1 MNSINKRRT
10 QKYKI
15 FISHTKTDYELTQM
29 ESLLCSM
36 LDKDYIVFCSSNP
49 KKGIKSGKKLHEEMN
64 FQLNACDVFLAVV
77 TENYLRSSHCLYEM
91 SVARFLKKQ
100 NLIIIYTNDNIM
112 KRVNNIADPEW
123 ISICLN
129 NEEAIREGVKRM
141 MSSLGLKGES
151 QQKNIIEF
159 LGLIAQITTSSRTF
173 VGMSDDTYNDIF
185 DYCQKEGITK
195 FCKGQTYT
203 KDEMISKF
211 AQAKK
216 VYIVST
222 TGAGLLKTLKEEALI
237 KALGNK
243 AEINV
248 ILPDR
253 DSQFCQD
260 VAEAECSRE
269 GFNSVIAEQ
278 NRYRIESEFVATIQY
293 LNEAYCLANKKFP
306 ENIGTITCYS
316 SRTLL
321 RQTIVMLILDNNR
334 SWGWINMTMA
344 PLRTTDT
351 PSVAI
356 SDTNIQKGL
365 DKMVVSH
372 CECLMKIATD
382 RNAKRSIDGMTSA
395 VKLEKSSHEEYWT
408 NKRAQAQEFMKQR
421 QDYPKILIE
430 VAAQHPL
437 VHGRYPNEE
446 FQKRLDM
453 AIRLSQENGSREVW
467 FYVPGSRHKYNN
479 VIDEISLSE
488 AGKRY
493 LLEHG
498 IEENHIY
505 ADQANIKYKGEQGV
519 YNSADECYVASSILK
534 DDGFGRLI
542 CVCSPYQTMR
552 KSFYYMEFGII
563 PECYGVS
570 ANAMFHDS
578 VSEYFGSLRH
588 TVIEDHNWQGE
599 DSLAAYNSRAG
610 RKV

>member
-1 MNSINKRRT
+1 MK
-10 QKYKI
+10 QKI

-29 ESLLCSM
+29 ESLLCGM
-36 LDKDYIVFCSSNP
+36 LDKDYTVFCSSNP
-49 KKGIKSGKKLHEEMN
+49 QKGIKSGKKLHEEMN
-64 FQLNACDVFLAVV
+64 CQLSECDIFMAVV
-77 TENYLRSSHCLYEM
+77 TENYLRSPHCLYEM

-100 NLIIIYTNDNIM
+100 DLVIIYANDNIM
-112 KRVNNIADPEW
+112 KRISNIADPEW
-123 ISICLN
+123 ISINLN
-129 NEEAIREGVKRM
+129 NEEAIREGGQRM
-141 MSSLGLKGES
+141 MDSLGLEGEL
-151 QQKNIIEF
+151 QQNNISNF
-159 LGLIAQITTSSRTF
+159 LGLVSKITSSSRTF
-173 VGMSDDTYNDIF
+173 VGMSDDTYNEIL

-195 FCKGQTYT
+195 FRNGQIYT

-211 AQAKK
+211 ALAKK

-269 GFNSVIAEQ
+269 WFNPIIAEQ

-293 LNEAYCLANKKFP
+293 LNEAYCQASKKYP
-306 ENIGTITCYS
+306 DGIGTITCYN

-321 RQTIVMLILDNNR
+321 RQTIVLLILDNNR
-334 SWGWINMTMA
+334 SWGWINMTMV

-365 DKMVVSH
+365 DKMVVNH

-382 RNAKRSIDGMTSA
+382 RNAKRSIDGMTMA
-395 VKLEKSSHEEYWT
+395 EKLEKSCHEEYWT
-408 NKRAQAQEFMKQR
+408 NKRLQAQEFMKQR
-421 QDYPKILIE
+421 QDYSKILIE

-437 VHGRYPNEE
+437 VQGRYPNEE

-453 AIRLSQENGSREVW
+453 AIHLSQEIGSQEVW
-467 FYVPGSRHKYNN
+467 FYVPGSRHKYND
-479 VIDEISLSE
+479 VTDEISLSE
-488 AGKRY
+488 AGKSY
-493 LLEHG
+493 LLEHE
-498 IEENHIY
+498 IDENHIY
-505 ADQANIKYKGEQGV
+505 ADEANIKYKGEQGV
-519 YNSADECYVASSILK
+519 YNSADECYVASCIMK
-534 DDGFGRLI
+534 DDSFGRLI
-542 CVCSPYQTMR
+542 CVCSPYQAMR

-563 PECYGVS
+563 PECYGVP
-570 ANAMFHDS
+570 AKAMFHDP
-578 VSEYFGSLRH
+578 VSEYFGSLHH
-588 TVIEDHNWQGE
+588 TVIEDHSWQDE
-599 DSLAAYNSRAG
+599 KSEAAINSRKD
-610 RKV
+610 RMTKL

>member
-1 MNSINKRRT
+1 MK
-10 QKYKI
+10 QKI

-29 ESLLCSM
+29 ESLLCGM
-36 LDKDYIVFCSSNP
+36 LDKDYTMFCSSNP
-49 KKGIKSGKKLHEEMN
+49 QKGIKSGKKLHEEMN
-64 FQLNACDVFLAVV
+64 RQLSECDVFMAVV
-77 TENYLRSSHCLYEM
+77 TENYLRSPHCLYEM

-100 NLIIIYTNDNIM
+100 NLVIIYANDNIM
-112 KRVNNIADPEW
+112 KRINNIADPEW
-123 ISICLN
+123 ISINLN
-129 NEEAIREGVKRM
+129 NEEAIREGGQRM
-141 MSSLGLKGES
+141 MDSLGLAGEL
-151 QQKNIIEF
+151 QQNNIINF
-159 LGLIAQITTSSRTF
+159 LGLVAKITSSSRTF
-173 VGMSDDTYNDIF
+173 VGMSDDMYNNVL

-195 FCKGQTYT
+195 FRNGQTYT

-211 AQAKK
+211 ALAKK

-269 GFNSVIAEQ
+269 WFNPIIAKQ

-293 LNEAYCLANKKFP
+293 LNEAYCQASMKYP
-306 ENIGTITCYS
+306 DGIGTITCYN

-321 RQTIVMLILDNNR
+321 RQTIVLLILDNNR
-334 SWGWINMTMA
+334 SWGWINMTMV

-365 DKMVVSH
+365 DKMVVNH

-395 VKLEKSSHEEYWT
+395 EKLEKSCHEEYWT
-408 NKRAQAQEFMKQR
+408 NKRLQAQEFMKQR
-421 QDYPKILIE
+421 QDYSKVLIE

-437 VHGRYPNEE
+437 VQGRYPNEE

-453 AIRLSQENGSREVW
+453 AILLSQEIGSQEVW
-467 FYVPGSRHKYNN
+467 FYVPGSRHKYND
-479 VIDEISLSE
+479 ITDEISLSE
-488 AGKRY
+488 AGKNY

-498 IEENHIY
+498 IDENHIY
-505 ADQANIKYKGEQGV
+505 ADEANIKYKGEQGV
-519 YNSADECYVASSILK
+519 YNSADECYVASCIMK
-534 DDGFGRLI
+534 DDYFGRLI
-542 CVCSPYQTMR
+542 CVCSPYQAMR

-563 PECYGVS
+563 PECYGVP
-570 ANAMFHDS
+570 AKAMFHDP
-578 VSEYFGSLRH
+578 VSEYFGSLHH
-588 TVIEDHNWQGE
+588 TVIEDHSWQDE
-599 DSLAAYNSRAG
+599 KSEAAINSRKD
-610 RKV
+610 RMTK

>member
-1 MNSINKRRT
+1 MK
-10 QKYKI
+10 QKI

-29 ESLLCSM
+29 ESLLCGM
-36 LDKDYIVFCSSNP
+36 LDKDYTMFCSSNP
-49 KKGIKSGKKLHEEMN
+49 QKGIKSGKKLHEEMN
-64 FQLNACDVFLAVV
+64 RQLSECDVFMAVV
-77 TENYLRSSHCLYEM
+77 TENYLRSPHCLYEM

-100 NLIIIYTNDNIM
+100 NLVIIYANDNIM
-112 KRVNNIADPEW
+112 KRINNIADPEW
-123 ISICLN
+123 ISINLN
-129 NEEAIREGVKRM
+129 NEEAIREGGQRM
-141 MSSLGLKGES
+141 MDSLGLAGEL
-151 QQKNIIEF
+151 QQNNIINF
-159 LGLIAQITTSSRTF
+159 LGLVAKITSSSRTF
-173 VGMSDDTYNDIF
+173 VGMSDDMYNNIL

-195 FCKGQTYT
+195 FRNGQTYT

-211 AQAKK
+211 ALAKK

-269 GFNSVIAEQ
+269 WFNPIIAKQ

-293 LNEAYCLANKKFP
+293 LNEAYCQASMKYP
-306 ENIGTITCYS
+306 DGIGTITCYN

-321 RQTIVMLILDNNR
+321 RQTIVLLILDNNR
-334 SWGWINMTMA
+334 SWGWINMTMV

-365 DKMVVSH
+365 DKMVVNH

-382 RNAKRSIDGMTSA
+382 RNAKRSIDGMTMA
-395 VKLEKSSHEEYWT
+395 EKLEKSCHEEYWT
-408 NKRAQAQEFMKQR
+408 NKRLQAQEFMKQR
-421 QDYPKILIE
+421 QDYSKILIE

-437 VHGRYPNEE
+437 VQGRYPNEE

-453 AIRLSQENGSREVW
+453 AIHLSQEIGSQEVW
-467 FYVPGSRHKYNN
+467 FYVPGSRHKYND
-479 VIDEISLSE
+479 VTDEISLSE
-488 AGKRY
+488 AGKSY
-493 LLEHG
+493 LLEHE
-498 IEENHIY
+498 IDENHIY
-505 ADQANIKYKGEQGV
+505 ADEANIKYKGEQGV
-519 YNSADECYVASSILK
+519 YNSADECYVASCIMK
-534 DDGFGRLI
+534 DDSFGRLI
-542 CVCSPYQTMR
+542 CVCSPYQAMR

-563 PECYGVS
+563 PECYGVP
-570 ANAMFHDS
+570 AKAMFHDP
-578 VSEYFGSLRH
+578 VSEYFGSLHH
-588 TVIEDHNWQGE
+588 TVIEDHSWQDE
-599 DSLAAYNSRAG
+599 KSEAAINSRKD
-610 RKV
+610 RMTKL

>member
-1 MNSINKRRT
+1 MK
-10 QKYKI
+10 QKI
-15 FISHTKTDYELTQM
+15 FISHTKTDYEPTKM
-29 ESLLCSM
+29 ESLLCGM
-36 LDKDYIVFCSSNP
+36 LDKDYTVFCSSNP
-49 KKGIKSGKKLHEEMN
+49 HKGIKSGKKLHEEMN
-64 FQLNACDVFLAVV
+64 RQLSECNVFMAVV
-77 TENYLRSSHCLYEM
+77 TENYLRSPHCLYEM

-100 NLIIIYTNDNIM
+100 NLVIIYANDDIM
-112 KRVNNIADPEW
+112 KRISNIADPEW
-123 ISICLN
+123 ISINLN
-129 NEEAIREGVKRM
+129 NEEAIREGGQRM
-141 MSSLGLKGES
+141 MDSLGLKGEL
-151 QQKNIIEF
+151 QQNNIIKF
-159 LGLIAQITTSSRTF
+159 LGFVAKITSSSRTF
-173 VGMSDDTYNDIF
+173 VGMSDDTYNEIL

-195 FCKGQTYT
+195 FKNGQIYT

-269 GFNSVIAEQ
+269 WFNPIIAKQ

-293 LNEAYCLANKKFP
+293 LNEAYCQASMKYP
-306 ENIGTITCYS
+306 DGIGTITCYN

-321 RQTIVMLILDNNR
+321 RQTIVLLILNNNH
-334 SWGWINMTMA
+334 SWGWINMTMV

-356 SDTNIQKGL
+356 SDTNIQEGL

-382 RNAKRSIDGMTSA
+382 RNAKRSIDGMTLA
-395 VKLEKSSHEEYWT
+395 EKLEKNCHEEYWA
-408 NKRAQAQEFMKQR
+408 NKRLQAQEFMKQR
-421 QDYPKILIE
+421 QDYTKILIE

-437 VHGRYPNEE
+437 VQGRYPNEE
-446 FQKRLDM
+446 FQKRLNM
-453 AIRLSQENGSREVW
+453 AIRLSQEIGSQEVW
-467 FYVPGSRHKYNN
+467 FYVPGSRHKYND
-479 VIDEISLSE
+479 VTDEISLSE
-488 AGKRY
+488 AGKSY

-498 IEENHIY
+498 IDENHIY
-505 ADQANIKYKGEQGV
+505 ADEANIKYKGKLGV
-519 YNSADECYVASSILK
+519 YNSADECYVASCIMK
-534 DDGFGRLI
+534 DDSFGRLI
-542 CVCSPYQTMR
+542 CVCSPYQAMR

-563 PECYGVS
+563 PECYGVP
-570 ANAMFHDS
+570 ANAMFHNP

-588 TVIEDHNWQGE
+588 TVIEDHSWQDEGSE
-599 DSLAAYNSRAG
+599 AAINSRKD
-610 RKV
+610 RMTKL

>member
-1 MNSINKRRT
+1 MK
-10 QKYKI
+10 QKI

-29 ESLLCSM
+29 ESLLCGM
-36 LDKDYIVFCSSNP
+36 LDKDYTVFCSSNP
-49 KKGIKSGKKLHEEMN
+49 QKGIKSGKKLHEEMN
-64 FQLNACDVFLAVV
+64 CQLSECDIFMAVV
-77 TENYLRSSHCLYEM
+77 TENYLRSPHCLYEM

-100 NLIIIYTNDNIM
+100 NLVIIYANDNIM
-112 KRVNNIADPEW
+112 KRISNIADPEW
-123 ISICLN
+123 ISINLN
-129 NEEAIREGVKRM
+129 NEEAIREGGQRM
-141 MSSLGLKGES
+141 MDSLGLEGEL
-151 QQKNIIEF
+151 QQNNISNF
-159 LGLIAQITTSSRTF
+159 LGLVSKITSSSRTF
-173 VGMSDDTYNDIF
+173 VGMSDDTYNEIL

-195 FCKGQTYT
+195 FRNGQIYT

-211 AQAKK
+211 ALAKK

-269 GFNSVIAEQ
+269 WFNPIIAEQ

-293 LNEAYCLANKKFP
+293 LNEAYCQASKKYP
-306 ENIGTITCYS
+306 DGIGTITCYN

-321 RQTIVMLILDNNR
+321 RQTIVLLILDNNR
-334 SWGWINMTMA
+334 SWGWINMTMV

-365 DKMVVSH
+365 DKMVVNH

-382 RNAKRSIDGMTSA
+382 RNAKRSIDGMTMA
-395 VKLEKSSHEEYWT
+395 EKLEKSCHEEYWT
-408 NKRAQAQEFMKQR
+408 NKRLQAQEFMKQR
-421 QDYPKILIE
+421 QDYSKILIE

-437 VHGRYPNEE
+437 VQGRYPKEE

-453 AIRLSQENGSREVW
+453 AIHLSQEIGSQEVW
-467 FYVPGSRHKYNN
+467 FYVPGSRHKYND
-479 VIDEISLSE
+479 VTDEISLSE
-488 AGKRY
+488 AGKSY
-493 LLEHG
+493 LLEHE
-498 IEENHIY
+498 IDENHIY
-505 ADQANIKYKGEQGV
+505 ADEANIKYKGEQGV
-519 YNSADECYVASSILK
+519 YNSADECYVASCIMK
-534 DDGFGRLI
+534 DDSFGRLI
-542 CVCSPYQTMR
+542 CVCSPYQAMR

-563 PECYGVS
+563 PECYGVP
-570 ANAMFHDS
+570 AKAMFHDP
-578 VSEYFGSLRH
+578 VSEYFGSLHH
-588 TVIEDHNWQGE
+588 TVIEDHSWQDE
-599 DSLAAYNSRAG
+599 KSEAAINSRKD
-610 RKV
+610 RMTKL